1 MVLEFT
7 VSTTKVK
14 VCGLSTPETVRAAV
28 EGGAD
33 FIGLVFFAKS
43 PRNVTI
49 QLAADLASI
58 AKAAGVGVVAVT
70 VDAPSILLDEIAAI
84 VAPDLFQLHG
94 AETPTRAD
102 EVRKLTSTPVMRALR
117 VGEASDLDGLEA
129 FEAAADYLMFD
140 AKAPPGAVLP
150 GGNGASFDWSIL
162 SGRTFAKPWFLAG
175 GLNAANVGE
184 AIAQSG
190 ADLVDV
196 SSGVESAPGVKDAI
210 LIEAFLKAVRRA
222 EVAGVE
228 RRLKS

>member
-1 MVLEFT
+1 V
-7 VSTTKVK
+7 KVK
-14 VCGLSTPETVRAAV
+14 VCGLSTPDTVRAAV

-43 PRNVTI
+43 PRHVTV
-49 QLAADLASI
+49 QRAADLASI
-58 AKAAGVGVVAVT
+58 AKAAGAGVVAVT
-70 VDAPSILLDEIAAI
+70 VDAPSILLDEIAAV

-94 AETPTRAD
+94 AETPARVEQVRA
-102 EVRKLTSTPVMRALR
+102 LTATPVIRALR
-117 VGEASDLDGLEA
+117 VAEAADLDAGET
-129 FEAAADYLMFD
+129 FEAADYLMFD

-150 GGNGASFDWSIL
+150 GGNGAAFDWSIL
-162 SGRTFAKPWFLAG
+162 AGRSFAKPWFLAG
-175 GLNAANVGE
+175 GLNAANVGQ

-190 ADLVDV
+190 VRLVDV
-196 SSGVESAPGVKDAI
+196 SSGVESAPGVKDPF